1 LIQRLEAAGIDL
13 ASFTDVVLT
22 HMHMDHIGGLLIDG
36 VKDRLRPDL
45 RIHVAAA
52 ELKFWESPEFLARRY
67 AGGIPGRAAA
77 AAKRFVTDYRS
88 RLRPFEEEHEWRRA
102 WLSVA
107 PAAIRPGTVWSAWR
121 PAATG

>member
-1 LIQRLEAAGIDL
+1 
-13 ASFTDVVLT
+13 VVLT

-52 ELKFWESPEFLARRY
+52 ELKFWESPDFSHAVMPEGFPDALRRRPS
-67 AGGIPGRAAA
+67 G
-77 AAKRFVTDYRS
+77 FVTDYRS
-88 RLRPFEEEHEWRRA
+88 RLRAVRGGARGAPGVVVRRTGGHT
-102 WLSVA
+102 
-107 PAAIRPGTVWSAWR
+107 PGTVWSAWR